1 MGIPLGKYDR
11 IRLINESLNSIQKAR
26 YHTGNDHPAYQALKD
41 IEKELLD
48 VGDLFY
54 GH

>member
-1 MGIPLGKYDR
+1 MGIPLGKSDR
-11 IRLINESLNSIQKAR
+11 IKLINEALNATQKAR

-41 IEKELLD
+41 IEKALLD

-54 GH
+54 DI